1 MVRLHGALGRQL
13 FGQAGLVGDPVTLPQ
28 AVYAHVEGADRH
40 NHHIYNQFVI
50 LVPRR
55 DELRQFLQD
64 NGVGCEIYYPL
75 CLHQQECLKDET
87 FRQRHF
93 PVAERA
99 AATSLALP
107 IYPELTGDQLAFV
120 VETIQRF
127 YQDR

>member
-1 MVRLHGALGRQL
+1 M
-13 FGQAGLVGDPVTLPQ
+13 TLQ

-64 NGVGCEIYYPL
+64 NGVGCEIYYRALPAPANAT
-75 CLHQQECLKDET
+75 KDLRRT
-87 FRQRHF
+87 FRQQQF

-127 YQDR
+127 YQGR